1 MADPGAPTETV
12 SGPSGSRVVTA
23 PRVVLIGAGEH
34 GRVVAEA
41 IRTQSGSIEFVGFV
55 DQGPCEVTVARL
67 EISRL
72 GPLEALS
79 EHPGLLGVVGVGA
92 VGISGVRAGIVERLA
107 PLLSGWARVVHASA
121 WVSPT
126 AEIGEGSVVLA
137 GAIVNTGARIGRHVI
152 VNSGAIV
159 EHDVELGDFV
169 QVSPGA
175 VIGGG
180 TRIGAGSYVGLGARV
195 RDHVTLGT
203 EVLVAMGA
211 VVVSDLADRRKVRGV
226 PAR

>member
-1 MADPGAPTETV
+1 MDSKPV
-12 SGPSGSRVVTA
+12 
-23 PRVVLIGAGEH
+23 RVVLIGAGEH

-41 IRTQSGSIEFVGFV
+41 IRSRPERLDLVGFV
-55 DQGPCEVTVARL
+55 DPAPCEETV
-67 EISRL
+67 SRL
-72 GPLEALS
+72 GIPRLGAEDALVR
-79 EHPGLLGVVGVGA
+79 HPGLRGVVGVGA
-92 VGISGVRAGIVERLA
+92 VGVSKVRAEVVARLA
-107 PLLSGWARVVHASA
+107 PKLSGWAPVIHESA

-126 AEIGEGSVVLA
+126 AEIGEGTVVLA
-137 GAIVNTGARIGRHVI
+137 GAVVNTGARIGRHVI

-169 QVSPGA
+169 QLSPGA

-180 TRIGAGSYVGLGARV
+180 TRIGSGSYIGLGARI
-195 RDHVTLGT
+195 RDHVKVGT

-211 VVVSDLADRRKVRGV
+211 VVVSDVPDRAGVRGV